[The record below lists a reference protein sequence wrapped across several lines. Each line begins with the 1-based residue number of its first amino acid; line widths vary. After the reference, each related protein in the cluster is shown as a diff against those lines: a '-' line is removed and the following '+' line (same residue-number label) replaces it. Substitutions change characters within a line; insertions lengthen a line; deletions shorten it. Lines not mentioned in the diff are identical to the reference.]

1 MARNES
7 SFIETSALKLN
18 DLRAAKAELANRYV
32 HGRRA
37 ELARR
42 AGTQIAAIPRAM
54 AAISPNPLHNVVG
67 VGIGEKVSEGKQTGT
82 LAVKLFVRMKYP
94 LSELNSNATLPK
106 EINGISTDIE
116 ESGAFRRFQTA
127 TARRLTGMPNPRTK
141 MRPAHPGSSIG
152 FQDPANQFVM
162 AGTFGAVVKDANGTY
177 VVSNNHV
184 LADENRLPI
193 GAAIFQP
200 GLLDGGNVATDQI
213 ASLTRFIMLDA
224 SKPNSVDCA
233 IAKVTQN
240 NIVSTAILH
249 IGAPKGATNATLD
262 MSVHKFGRTTGYTV
276 GRIVSLDTDVTVG
289 YETGDYT
296 FSSQIIVVGSHGQ
309 SFSDAGD
316 SGSLILQRG
325 TNKAVAL
332 LFAGSKSHT
341 IANHFGDVLAA
352 LKVRLA

>member
-1 MARNES
+1 MARNENP
-7 SFIETSALKLN
+7 FIETSALKLN
-18 DLRAAKAELANRYV
+18 DLRAAKTELASRYV
-32 HGRRA
+32 HGRKA

-42 AGTQIAAIPRAM
+42 AGMHITAVPRAM

-67 VGIGEKVSEGKQTGT
+67 VGIGEKISEGKQTGT

-94 LSELNSNATLPK
+94 LSELNGNVTLPK

-116 ESGAFRRFQTA
+116 ESGAFRRFQTG
-127 TARRLTGMPNPRTK
+127 TARKLAGMPNPRTK

-152 FQDPANQFVM
+152 FQDPAQQIVM

-177 VVSNNHV
+177 ILSNNHV

-193 GAAIFQP
+193 GSAIFQP
-200 GLLDGGNVATDQI
+200 GLLDGGSVATDQV
-213 ASLTRFIMLDA
+213 AALTRFIMLDP

-233 IAKVTQN
+233 IAKVTAN

-249 IGAPKGATNATLD
+249 IGVPKGAVNATID
-262 MSVHKFGRTTGYTV
+262 MNVHKFGRTTGYTV
-276 GRIVSLDTDVTVG
+276 GRVASLDTDVTVN

-332 LFAGSKSHT
+332 LFAGSSTHT
-341 IANHFGDVLAA
+341 IANHIGDVLAA
-352 LKVRLA
+352 LKVKLA